1 MKTAFKRSFLKS
13 VKKLKDQKLKDAIA
27 ESIEQIEASE
37 TLSDIKNLKKLQ
49 GFSNFY
55 RIRIGD
61 YRIGIEV
68 LDDVVYLA
76 AFAHR
81 KDIYG
86 NFP

>member
-1 MKTAFKRSFLKS
+1 MKVAFKRSFLKS

-27 ESIEQIEASE
+27 DSIEQIEASE
-37 TLSDIKNLKKLQ
+37 NLSDIKNLKKLQ
-49 GFSNFY
+49 EFSDFY
-55 RIRIGD
+55 PIRIGD

-68 LDDVVYLA
+68 LDDVIYLA